1 MQHQMKEAWPKEK
14 PPTKEEI
21 ERLYRL
27 AYMVDHEFFRREDVV
42 DLGLDVR
49 RLKEFGE
56 VHLSKTLAVIRK
68 HAPSL
73 WKRMNDLQKAA
84 YIVSDLYAS
93 LKQVDLTIQELEK
106 VTGPMAEAREWVS
119 YIHTGL
125 FARLPQRL
133 RERLDKGFG
142 KWKVEE
148 T

>member
-1 MQHQMKEAWPKEK
+1 MNQTKEAWPKEK
-14 PPTKEEI
+14 PPTKEEV

-56 VHLSKTLAVIRK
+56 VTMTKTLGVIRK
-68 HAPSL
+68 HAPAL
-73 WKRMNDLQKAA
+73 WRRMNDMQKAA
-84 YIVSDLYAS
+84 YIVSDLYAI
-93 LKQVDLTIQELEK
+93 LKTADQTIQELEK
-106 VTGPMAEAREWVS
+106 VAGSMAEAREWVS